1 MLFSGHDSHCT
12 HGLSGAMANCSNR
25 HESLH
30 RAQSTFQQA
39 VLIDSV
45 DCYFGFFSPQEL
57 RMEARALP
65 LLHKSS
71 NTYQNPRKAMK
82 GGGGFVGYLGYHGVE
97 WRIGGGCDQGT

>member
-39 VLIDSV
+39 ALTDSV
-45 DCYFGFFSPQEL
+45 DCYFGFFFTPRAEDGSQGLALARQE
-57 RMEARALP
+57 
-65 LLHKSS
+65 
-71 NTYQNPRKAMK
+71 
-82 GGGGFVGYLGYHGVE
+82 F
-97 WRIGGGCDQGT
+97 